1 MVPRDFRLE
10 SVAARLVERLEGTRR
25 TYADPKAANEA
36 FSQAASDMV
45 AEACAEYADLG
56 VDPLAAAQQD
66 LLEREVRDTF
76 LPRYTR
82 LATEMT
88 SREQRRFG
96 LGPLAEPLGR
106 IATFVAALLIVV
118 FGLKFAFEFRPLF
131 ALLPVLLA
139 APLLPDLASI
149 LANRRYERELQV
161 LVDDMAKIQEQARA
175 YQGPLRR
182 EKPGESAETAP
193 RPPREKETS

>member
-25 TYADPKAANEA
+25 TYADAKAANEA

-45 AEACAEYADLG
+45 AEASAEYADLG
-56 VDPLAAAQQD
+56 VDPLADAQKA
-66 LLEREVRDTF
+66 LLEREIRDTF

-82 LATEMT
+82 IATEMT
-88 SREQRRFG
+88 TREQRRFG

-106 IATFVAALLIVV
+106 IATFVVALFVVV

-139 APLLPDLASI
+139 TPLLPDVASI

-175 YQGPLRR
+175 YEGGLRR
-182 EKPGESAETAP
+182 EKPGESTAP
-193 RPPREKETS
+193 RPRREKETQ